1 MRKSNQL
8 IPLFLMLI
16 AAIALW
22 QITLAGNK
30 AKKTFTDNSRE
41 FHQIKFFD
49 EKLFYKS
56 LRKIDDTDVSDKEI
70 KGGIVPHHLLAT
82 EMISEFYFYFKN
94 QDVRTVIVIGPN
106 HKETGDFPVLS
117 GLSDWDTPFG
127 KIETEK
133 ITVNEL
139 VDKNLAKIDDAALD
153 GEHSVALHPPFIKHF
168 LPKAKIAP
176 IIISGKMKI
185 EDVEKLSAALTKYA
199 RKKGTVI
206 IASVDFSHYLPENIA
221 AEKDKESFEAIKNFD
236 FEKIYNF
243 TNDNLDSPQSIII
256 LLSALKQ
263 AGANNPNL
271 IKNLNSEQISKSGSR
286 QTTSYFTILFD

>member
-1 MRKSNQL
+1 
-8 IPLFLMLI
+8 
-16 AAIALW
+16 
-22 QITLAGNK
+22 
-30 AKKTFTDNSRE
+30 
-41 FHQIKFFD
+41 
-49 EKLFYKS
+49 
-56 LRKIDDTDVSDKEI
+56 
-70 KGGIVPHHLLAT
+70 VPHHLLAT

-153 GEHSVALHPPFIKHF
+153 GEHSVALHPHFIKHF
-168 LPKAKIAP
+168 LPKAKIVP

-185 EDVEKLSAALTKYA
+185 EDAEKLSAALAKYA

-286 QTTSYFTILFD
+286 ETTSYFTILFD

>member
-1 MRKSNQL
+1 MRKNNRFIS
-8 IPLFLMLI
+8 LFFMLI
-16 AAIALW
+16 AVIALW
-22 QITLAGNK
+22 QIAQ
-30 AKKTFTDNSRE
+30 TDNKTEMSSDEKPRDI
-41 FHQIKFFD
+41 HQIKFFD
-49 EKLFYKS
+49 ERLFYKS
-56 LRKIDDTDVSDKEI
+56 LAKINTGAKPDKEI

-82 EMISEFYFYFKN
+82 EMISEFYAKFKN
-94 QDVRTVIVIGPN
+94 QKIETVIILGPN
-106 HKETGDFPVLS
+106 HKEVGDFPVLS

-153 GEHSVALHPPFIKHF
+153 GEHSVALHPHFIKHF
-168 LPKAKIAP
+168 LPKAKIVP

-185 EDVEKLSAALTKYA
+185 EDAEKLSAALAKYA

-271 IKNLNSEQISKSGSR
+271 IKNLNSEQIFKSGSR
-286 QTTSYFTILFD
+286 QTT

>member
-1 MRKSNQL
+1 MKKNNRL
-8 IPLFLMLI
+8 IPLFLMCI
-16 AAIALW
+16 AIAALW
-22 QITLAGNK
+22 QIAQ
-30 AKKTFTDNSRE
+30 TDNKTEMSSDEKPRDI
-41 FHQIKFFD
+41 HQIKFFD
-49 EKLFYKS
+49 ERLFYKA
-56 LRKIDDTDVSDKEI
+56 LAKINTVAKPEKEI

-82 EMISEFYFYFKN
+82 EMISEFYAHFKN
-94 QDVRTVIVIGPN
+94 KKIETVIILGPN

-117 GLSDWDTPFG
+117 SLLDWNTPSG
-127 KIETEK
+127 R
-133 ITVNEL
+133 VL
-139 VDKNLAKIDDAALD
+139 VDEAIVNDLARQNLIRINENVLEN
-153 GEHSVALHPPFIKHF
+153 EHSVALHPPFIKHF
-168 LPKAKIAP
+168 LPKAKVVP

-185 EDVEKLSAALTKYA
+185 EDAEKLSAALAKYA

-221 AEKDKESFEAIKNFD
+221 ADKDKESFEAIKNFD

-271 IKNLNSEQISKSGSR
+271 IKNLNSEQIFKSGSR
-286 QTTSYFTILFD
+286 QTTSYFTIYFD